1 MSDKTLPWNPEAEQ
15 SALGAALQNEYAA
28 DEVAET
34 LNADDFYDRHHAEI
48 FAAILELSNSRI
60 PVDLITVSEAL
71 KRRGTLEAIGGPR
84 FLAELISAVPAPTNV
99 RHYADIVREHST
111 RRKLILTSGNII
123 DKAFS
128 GEDDA
133 LAVLD
138 FAEREILEIGRSGQ
152 KDDYAYVGA
161 VVDDNLKRMEE
172 LSKLG
177 AGELTGL
184 TTGFPLLDRL
194 TLGLQPSDLIILA
207 ARPGM
212 GKTSLA
218 LNIAVNAAFK
228 AQAVVMVFSLEMS
241 RNSLGMRLL
250 STQAEVDSRLIRNG
264 QAYKDSAKAAKL
276 GEAARELKETK
287 IIIDDTSQIQVSEI
301 KNKCRRV
308 KTKEGKLDLVII
320 DYLQLMDFGGS
331 GKTSAR
337 PENRQQEI
345 ATLTRMLKQLAR
357 DMDCPVIVLSQLS
370 RDIERRGNKEPMLA
384 DLRESGAIEQDADL
398 VMFIYQ
404 EASKENGEGPDV
416 NLTRQLSL
424 AKHRNGETGLI
435 TLRWLAEFTKFAHYD
450 PEADIL
456 NFM

>member
-1 MSDKTLPWNPEAEQ
+1 MSERALPWNPEAEQ
-15 SALGAALQNEYAA
+15 SVLGAALQNEYAA
-28 DEVAET
+28 DEIAET
-34 LNADDFYDRHHAEI
+34 LSAIDFYDRHHAEI
-48 FAAILELSNSRI
+48 FSAIAELSNART

-71 KRRGTLEAIGGPR
+71 KRRGMLEAVGGAR
-84 FLAELISAVPAPTNV
+84 YLAELISAVPAPTSV

-111 RRKLILTSGNII
+111 RRRLILTSENII
-123 DKAFS
+123 GKAFS

-138 FAEREILEIGRSGQ
+138 FAEREILEIGRTGQ
-152 KDDYAYVGA
+152 REDYTIIKPVLEQ
-161 VVDDNLKRMEE
+161 NLKKMEE
-172 LSKLG
+172 MSALG
-177 AGELTGL
+177 GSDLTGL
-184 TTGFPLLDRL
+184 TTGFPALDRM
-194 TLGLQPSDLIILA
+194 TLGFQPSDLIILA

-218 LNIAVNAAFK
+218 LNIAVNAAIK
-228 AQAVVMVFSLEMS
+228 ADAVIMIFSLEMS
-241 RNSLGMRLL
+241 ESSLGLRLL
-250 STQAEVDSRLIRNG
+250 SSQAEVDNQLLRKG
-264 QAYKDSAKAAKL
+264 QAYKDTAKAAKL
-276 GEAARELKETK
+276 GEAAQELGETK
-287 IIIDDTSQIQVSEI
+287 IYIDDTSAIQISEI

-331 GKTSAR
+331 GKTSSR

-357 DMDCPVIVLSQLS
+357 DMHSPVLVLSQLS
-370 RDIERRGNKEPMLA
+370 RDIERRTNKDPVLA

-398 VMFIYQ
+398 VMFIYKR
-404 EASKENGEGPDV
+404 EDKEDGEGPDV

-435 TLRWLAEFTKFAHYD
+435 TLRWLKEYTKFAHYD
-450 PEADIL
+450 PGVDVFANL
-456 NFM
+456 